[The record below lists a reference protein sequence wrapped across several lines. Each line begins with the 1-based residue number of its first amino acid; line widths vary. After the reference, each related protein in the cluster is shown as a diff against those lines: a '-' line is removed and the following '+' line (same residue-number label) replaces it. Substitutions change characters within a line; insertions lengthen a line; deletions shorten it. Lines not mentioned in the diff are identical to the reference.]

1 MKLMQIEIA
10 RIITTAIESAQ
21 EIGALPHF
29 APPEIVVER
38 PKDPSHGDYAVPS
51 ALQMARLARMAPLQI
66 AERIVNFLEETAYF
80 SKVEVAPPGFI
91 NFRLAESWLV
101 QQVDNVLQRGPAYGC
116 FPPQKGGPKKVQ
128 VEFLSANPTGP
139 FVVGSGRNAV
149 LGDTLANLFQ
159 ASGYEVQR
167 EYYIND
173 VGTQIDH
180 LATALQV
187 RYAQALGEEV
197 ADPKEYA
204 GQYLVEIGEVLAEEY
219 GDQFLHG
226 DNTDFMRR
234 EALSRILNTIREDTE
249 LIGVRFDRWF
259 SEASLYTE
267 QTYDLVYSK
276 LESQALLFERD
287 GAIWLRSDE
296 DDEDKENVVVRSDGR
311 PTYFA
316 SDIAYVWD
324 KLVKRNFDRAI
335 YIWGAD
341 HHGHVKRLKGATEA
355 LTLDPYKITIILYQL
370 VSITRDGEPVRQSKR
385 SGDFIT
391 VREVVEEIGSD
402 AFRFMLL
409 TRSADSAMELD
420 LELAK
425 RESSENPV
433 YYIQYAHARITSIFR
448 RAKEDGA
455 TMGGG
460 DVNLLEHP
468 SEIELIRQIL
478 RFPEA
483 VRFATDNLA
492 PHQLTYYAQ
501 ELAAAFHA
509 FYRDCHV
516 VIEDDELTAA
526 RLKLVKAAQITLA
539 NNLHIMGMSV
549 PDQM

>member
-1 MKLMQIEIA
+1 MKLMQTEIA
-10 RIITTAIESAQ
+10 KTITTAIESAQ

-29 APPEIVVER
+29 KPPEIVVER
-38 PKDPSHGDYAVPS
+38 PKEPSHGDYAVPS

-66 AERIVNFLEETAYF
+66 AERIVNFLEETAPF
-80 SKVEVAPPGFI
+80 SQVEVAPPGFI
-91 NFRLAESWLV
+91 NFRLSESWLM
-101 QQVDNVLQRGPAYGC
+101 QQVDNVLQRGPAYGA
-116 FPPQKGGPKKVQ
+116 FPPKKGGPKKIQ
-128 VEFLSANPTGP
+128 IEFLSANPTGP

-149 LGDTLANLFQ
+149 LGDTLARLFQ
-159 ASGYEVQR
+159 ANGYEVQR

-173 VGTQIDH
+173 IGTQIDH
-180 LATALQV
+180 LATSLQI
-187 RYAQALGEEV
+187 RYAQALGQDM

-204 GQYLVEIGEVLAEEY
+204 GQYLVEIGEALAEEY
-219 GDQFLHG
+219 GDRFLYD
-226 DNTDFMRR
+226 DNTDFMRH
-234 EALSRILNTIREDTE
+234 EALSRILNAIREDTK
-249 LIGVRFDRWF
+249 LIGIRFDRWF
-259 SEASLYTE
+259 SESSLYTDH
-267 QTYDLVYSK
+267 TYEVVYNK
-276 LESQALLFERD
+276 LEHQRLLFERD
-287 GAIWLRSDE
+287 GAIWLKGE
-296 DDEDKENVVVRSDGR
+296 DNEDKENVVVRSDGR

-324 KLVKRNFDRAI
+324 KLVKRNFDQAV

-341 HHGHVKRLKGATEA
+341 HHGHVKRLKNAAES
-355 LTLDPYKITIILYQL
+355 LNINPDKIMIILYQL
-370 VSITRDGEPVRQSKR
+370 VSITRNGEPVRQSKR
-385 SGDFIT
+385 SGDYIT
-391 VREVVEEIGSD
+391 VREVVDEIGSD

-409 TRSADSAMELD
+409 TRSADSAMEID

-433 YYIQYAHARITSIFR
+433 YYVQYAHARIASIFR

-478 RFPEA
+478 RFPE
-483 VRFATDNLA
+483 VVKFATVNLA

-539 NNLHIMGMSV
+539 NNLHLMGMSV